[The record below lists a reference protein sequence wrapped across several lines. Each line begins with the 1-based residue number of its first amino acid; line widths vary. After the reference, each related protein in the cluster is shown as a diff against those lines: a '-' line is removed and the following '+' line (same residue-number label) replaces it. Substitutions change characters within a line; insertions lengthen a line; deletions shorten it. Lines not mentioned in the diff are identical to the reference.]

1 MQLGRFG
8 RNRENVWNYP
18 GANAFKR
25 KGQADSLSLHPTVK
39 PVALVAD
46 AMLDSTKRD
55 DIVLDPFVGSGT
67 IFIAAERTGRR
78 GYGIELDGHY
88 VDTAI
93 ARWERFTGSKAQNAK
108 GQTFAQVKLERGGEQ

>member
-1 MQLGRFG
+1 M
-8 RNRENVWNYP
+8 
-18 GANAFKR
+18 
-25 KGQADSLSLHPTVK
+25 HPTVK

-46 AMLDSTKRD
+46 AMLDSTKSG

-67 IFIAAERTGRR
+67 IFIAAERTARR
-78 GYGIELDGHY
+78 GYGIEIDGRY

-93 ARWERFTGSKAQNAK
+93 ARWERFTGRKAQNAE